1 MGSGSSRAFVVVNER
16 NNNNNKMADARG
28 SRSKRKESVRVRRS
42 STTRKRNKVH
52 VSTDSLEAGVISDVT
67 PVSQTSDVTPT
78 SRNSGVTPASRSK
91 RQEIQ
96 KYDVQQTVTKPVP
109 PSNRPKTLQL
119 ITNGSLPHPP
129 IPKPRTT
136 VPRDVINTR
145 MRRVSSKPIPMP
157 RSGQA
162 RVTAVARRSQ
172 LDRDRKLNADD
183 TSAFHDLD
191 LVKVASRSRSDSWD
205 LERYEVFLRKKR
217 NRIRSIETETSY
229 DDASNVGDVTDAS
242 CMSRTNPD
250 SLQNE
255 VGFHLRCVAFMH
267 LLFSSCLS

>member
-1 MGSGSSRAFVVVNER
+1 MGSGSSRAFVVVSER

-52 VSTDSLEAGVISDVT
+52 VSTDSNQAAIKSDVT
-67 PVSQTSDVTPT
+67 PASKNSD
-78 SRNSGVTPASRSK
+78 VTPASRNK
-91 RQEIQ
+91 RQEKQ
-96 KYDVQQTVTKPVP
+96 HCDVRQAITQPAPT
-109 PSNRPKTLQL
+109 SHRPKTSQL
-119 ITNGSLPHPP
+119 ITNWSLPHPP
-129 IPKPRTT
+129 IAKPRTT

-183 TSAFHDLD
+183 TSAFHNLD
-191 LVKVASRSRSDSWD
+191 LAKVALRSRSDSWD

-242 CMSRTNPD
+242 HMSRTCPD

-255 VGFHLRCVAFMH
+255 V
-267 LLFSSCLS
+267 